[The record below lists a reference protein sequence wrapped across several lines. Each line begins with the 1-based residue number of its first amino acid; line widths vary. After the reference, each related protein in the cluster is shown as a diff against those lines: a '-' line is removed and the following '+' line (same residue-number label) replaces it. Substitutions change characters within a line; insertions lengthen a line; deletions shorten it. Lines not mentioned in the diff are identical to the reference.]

1 MTNTPLNNVT
11 ANEYLDHTDSRSSSG
26 GNTTKDISA
35 EKKHFSKKSIDLDN
49 IEINE
54 RIRCDFNVRKT
65 SAENIAHLSGGH
77 SI

>member
-1 MTNTPLNNVT
+1 MTNTPLNQVT
-11 ANEYLDHTDSRSSSG
+11 ANEYLDHSDSPTSSS

-35 EKKHFSKKSIDLDN
+35 EKKHPSKKSVELDN

-65 SAENIAHLSGGH
+65 SHENLAHLSGIP